1 MKALNTLFFFL
12 SATVAAVAQPRVA
25 AWENAEPL
33 RRAEAAVTDIM
44 VHDIF
49 SPPVASRIYLYTNIA
64 AYETLVKERPQQWA
78 SLHGQVKGFPPIAP
92 PEKAISFPVA
102 SVYAFLL
109 VGKKLVFS
117 DSAMQDST
125 RAILNEL
132 RATTADA
139 ARYKASLEYGRQVAA
154 TVIAW
159 AETDQY
165 RETRRLPRYRIS
177 RQKDKWIPTPPVYMA
192 AVEPYWN
199 KIRPVTLDSA
209 DQFRPP
215 AAPSFSTDSSSPFY
229 QAAADVYHTVN
240 TLSSEQKDIANFW
253 DCNPFAVTTEGHL
266 SFASKKI
273 SPGGHWIAIVTTVS
287 RQRHSDMI
295 ETASA
300 YTLTSI
306 AIFDA
311 FISCWDEKYRSNVV
325 RPETYIN
332 SYIDEGWHPLL
343 QTPPFPEYTSG
354 HSIVS
359 MVSATVLTPI
369 FGPDCAF
376 DDDTERPF
384 GLPEKH
390 FVSFQQAAQE
400 AAVSRLYGG
409 IHYRAAIEAGQVSG
423 RQIGEWVLQKIKL
436 RRSN

>member
-1 MKALNTLFFFL
+1 MKCIIILLLAWLATGV
-12 SATVAAVAQPRVA
+12 SAQD
-25 AWENAEPL
+25 NAEPL
-33 RRAEAAVTDIM
+33 RRAESAITDIM

-64 AYETLVKERPQQWA
+64 AYEVLVKERPQQWA
-78 SLHGQVKGFPPIAP
+78 SLHGQVKGFPEIARP
-92 PEKAISFPVA
+92 RKAISFPVA

-117 DSAMQDST
+117 DSAMQDSI
-125 RAILNEL
+125 RAILGGL
-132 RATTADA
+132 RAVAAD
-139 ARYKASLEYGRQVAA
+139 RYKASLEYGQQVAA
-154 TVIAW
+154 AIIAW

-165 RETRRLPRYRIS
+165 KETRRLPRYRIS
-177 RQKDKWIPTPPVYMA
+177 RKKDKWIPTPPVYMA

-199 KIRPVTLDSA
+199 KIRPITLDSA

-215 AAPSFSTDSSSPFY
+215 TAPPFSTDSTSPFY
-229 QAAADVYHTVN
+229 RAAYDVYHTVN
-240 TLSSEQKDIANFW
+240 TLSTGQKDIANFW

-266 SFASKKI
+266 SYATKKI

-287 RQRHSDMI
+287 RQRHSDII
-295 ETASA
+295 ETAAA
-300 YTLTSI
+300 YAITSI

-359 MVSATVLTPI
+359 TVSATVLTPI
-369 FGPDCAF
+369 FGANCAF
-376 DDDTERPF
+376 NDDTERPF

-423 RQIGEWVLQKIKL
+423 RQIGEWVIKKIKL

>member
-1 MKALNTLFFFL
+1 MKGMIMLLLALMAAGV
-12 SATVAAVAQPRVA
+12 SAQD
-25 AWENAEPL
+25 NAEPL
-33 RRAEAAVTDIM
+33 RRAEAAITDIM

-49 SPPVASRIYLYTNIA
+49 SPPVASRIYLYTNVA
-64 AYETLVKERPQQWA
+64 AYETLVKARPQQWA
-78 SLHGQVKGFPPIAP
+78 SLHGQVKGFPAIEP
-92 PEKAISFPVA
+92 PVKAISFPVA

-109 VGKKLVFS
+109 VGKRLVFS
-117 DSAMQDST
+117 DSAMQDSI
-125 RAILNEL
+125 RAILGSL
-132 RATTADA
+132 RAGAGDVV
-139 ARYKASLEYGRQVAA
+139 RYEASLEYGQQVAA
-154 TVIAW
+154 AVIAW
-159 AETDQY
+159 ADKDQY

-215 AAPSFSTDSSSPFY
+215 PAPPFSSDSTSAFYHAAY
-229 QAAADVYHTVN
+229 DVYRTVK
-240 TLSSEQKDIANFW
+240 TLSPEQRDIANFW
-253 DCNPFAVTTEGHL
+253 DCNPFAVSIEGHL
-266 SFASKKI
+266 SYATKKI

-287 RQRHSDMI
+287 RQRHSDI
-295 ETASA
+295 VQTAAA

-359 MVSATVLTPI
+359 TVSATVLTPI
-369 FGPDCAF
+369 FGADCAF
-376 DDDTERPF
+376 NDDTERPW

-423 RQIGEWVLQKIKL
+423 RQLGEWVLQKIKL
-436 RRSN
+436 QRSK

>member
-1 MKALNTLFFFL
+1 MKIIFIMLLAGLTTGV
-12 SATVAAVAQPRVA
+12 SAQD
-25 AWENAEPL
+25 NAEPL
-33 RRAEAAVTDIM
+33 RRAEAAITDIM

-64 AYETLVKERPQQWA
+64 AYETLVKERPEVWA
-78 SLHGQVKGFPPIAP
+78 SLHGQVKGFPAIAP
-92 PEKAISFPVA
+92 PGKAISFPVA
-102 SVYAFLL
+102 AVYAFLL

-117 DSAMQDST
+117 DSAMQDSI
-125 RAILNEL
+125 RAILGAL
-132 RATTADA
+132 RAIAPA
-139 ARYKASLEYGRQVAA
+139 ARYKASLEYGQQVAA
-154 TVIAW
+154 AVIAW

-165 RETRRLPRYRIS
+165 KETRHLPRYRIS

-209 DQFRPP
+209 GQFRPP
-215 AAPSFSTDSSSPFY
+215 TAPPFSSDSGSPFY
-229 QAAADVYHTVN
+229 HAAYDVYHAVN
-240 TLSSEQKDIANFW
+240 TLSPEQKDIANFW
-253 DCNPFAVTTEGHL
+253 DCNPFAVTMEGHL
-266 SFASKKI
+266 SYATKKI

-287 RQRHSDMI
+287 RQRHSDI
-295 ETASA
+295 TKTAAA
-300 YTLTSI
+300 YTITSI

-332 SYIDEGWHPLL
+332 SYIDEGWHPVL

-369 FGPDCAF
+369 FGADCAF
-376 DDDTERPF
+376 NDDTERPW

-390 FVSFQQAAQE
+390 FVSFQQAAEE
-400 AAVSRLYGG
+400 AAVSRFYGG
-409 IHYRAAIEAGQVSG
+409 IHYRAAIEAGQLSG

-436 RRSN
+436 RQ

>member
-1 MKALNTLFFFL
+1 MKILFIL
-12 SATVAAVAQPRVA
+12 LLAGLGTGVSAQD
-25 AWENAEPL
+25 NAEPL
-33 RRAEAAVTDIM
+33 RRAEAAITDIM

-78 SLHGQVKGFPPIAP
+78 SLYGQVKGFPAMAP
-92 PEKAISFPVA
+92 PRKPISFPVA

-117 DSAMQDST
+117 DSAMRDSI
-125 RAILNEL
+125 RAILGAL
-132 RATTADA
+132 RAVAPDA
-139 ARYKASLEYGRQVAA
+139 ARYKASLEYGQQVATA
-154 TVIAW
+154 VIAW
-159 AETDQY
+159 AEGDQY
-165 RETRRLPRYRIS
+165 KETRRLPRYRIS
-177 RQKDKWIPTPPVYMA
+177 RQKDKWIPTPPSYMA

-215 AAPSFSTDSSSPFY
+215 TAPPFSTDTSSPFY
-229 QAAADVYHTVN
+229 RAAADVYHTVN
-240 TLSSEQKDIANFW
+240 TLSAEQKDIANFW

-266 SFASKKI
+266 SFATKKI

-287 RQRHSDMI
+287 RQRHSDMT
-295 ETASA
+295 ETAAA

-359 MVSATVLTPI
+359 TVSATVLTPI
-369 FGPDCAF
+369 FGADCAF
-376 DDDTERPF
+376 NDDTELPW
-384 GLPEKH
+384 GLPVKH

-423 RQIGEWVLQKIKL
+423 RQLGEWVLKKIKL
-436 RRSN
+436 RESH

>member
-1 MKALNTLFFFL
+1 MKLLLLVPLLVSIAA
-12 SATVAAVAQPRVA
+12 SAQD
-25 AWENAEPL
+25 NAEPL

-64 AYETLVKERPQQWA
+64 AYETLVKSNPQQYG
-78 SLHGQVKGFPPIAP
+78 SLHGQVKGFPEIAP
-92 PEKAISFPVA
+92 PKKAISYPVA
-102 SVYAFLL
+102 AVYAFLS
-109 VGKKLVFS
+109 VGKRLVFS
-117 DSAMQDST
+117 DSAMQDSIH
-125 RAILNEL
+125 AILSTL
-132 RATTADA
+132 RKSVNPAIYD
-139 ARYKASLEYGRQVAA
+139 ASLEYGRQVAA
-154 TVIAW
+154 QIIAW

-165 RETRRLPRYRIS
+165 KETRRLPRYRIS

-215 AAPSFSTDSSSPFY
+215 TAPPFSTDTASPFY
-229 QAAADVYHTVN
+229 RAAVDVYHTVN
-240 TLSSEQKDIANFW
+240 TLSAGQKDIANFW

-266 SFASKKI
+266 SFATKKI

-287 RQRHSDMI
+287 RQRHSDII
-295 ETASA
+295 ETAAA

-306 AIFDA
+306 GIFDA

-332 SYIDEGWHPLL
+332 SYIDEGWHPIL

-359 MVSATVLTPI
+359 TVSATVLTPI
-369 FGPDCAF
+369 FGAECAF
-376 DDDTERPF
+376 NDDTELPW

-400 AAVSRLYGG
+400 AAISRLYGG